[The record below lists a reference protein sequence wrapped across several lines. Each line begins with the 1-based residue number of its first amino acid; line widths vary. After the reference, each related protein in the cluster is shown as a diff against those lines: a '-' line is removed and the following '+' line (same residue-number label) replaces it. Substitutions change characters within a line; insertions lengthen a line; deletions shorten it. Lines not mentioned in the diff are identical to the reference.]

1 MRQIKDQLGRIV
13 EVPEVPKRIISLV
26 PSQTELLA
34 DLDVDDEVVGLTR
47 FCVHPDQWRFEKTRV
62 GGTKDFKL
70 DRIRDL
76 RPDLIIANKEEN
88 ESPGIKALAM
98 EFPVWISDVQ
108 NLGDALSMIESVGLL
123 VNRSEKAAE
132 LIERI
137 EGQFSVLRAE
147 KRDLMPVAY
156 LIWKNPYMSVGR
168 DTFIHAM
175 LEEGGF
181 ENVFGEESRYP
192 EVELSDSRW
201 QQAKRIFLSSEPFP
215 FKEEHV
221 KELKGIAP
229 QAQIELVDGELFSW
243 HGSRLVKTPSSLREL
258 GKK

>member
-1 MRQIKDQLGRIV
+1 MRPFIDQLGRTV
-13 EVPEVPKRIISLV
+13 AVPEAPKRIISLV

-34 DLDVDDEVVGLTR
+34 DLGLDDEVVGLTR
-47 FCVHPDQWRFEKTRV
+47 FCVHPDQWRFKKTRV

-88 ESPGIKALAM
+88 ELEGIEALAS

-108 NLGDALSMIESVGLL
+108 NLSDALSMIESVGHL
-123 VNRSEKAAE
+123 VNRPEKAAE

-137 EGQFSVLRAE
+137 EGPFQALRAAQ
-147 KRDLMPVAY
+147 RDSVPVAY
-156 LIWKNPYMSVGR
+156 LIWKNPYMSVGG

-181 ENVFGEESRYP
+181 ANVFGEESRYP
-192 EVELSDSRW
+192 EVDLTDQRW
-201 QQAKRIFLSSEPFP
+201 QNAERIFLSSEPYP
-215 FKEEHV
+215 FKEEHME
-221 KELKGIAP
+221 ELRRIAP
-229 QAQIELVDGELFSW
+229 QAHIELVDGELFSW
-243 HGSRLVKTPSSLREL
+243 YGSRLVKTPSYLREL